1 MSPQAKVEVSQA
13 PSESWNALV
22 PSELTCICMT
32 GRGIAKHNF
41 RIYTLSC
48 ILCPWCSD
56 SAHWQGVVSPPAPP
70 QWIMCEHGRSTKD
83 RKTSTPVEN
92 TERSSFLYLHVVYAL
107 IWSHFWDDFPS
118 QADFFCFSLL
128 PILLHPLSTTSR
140 RYSSWIHA
148 RVHKSPICHDIWWTR
163 HGLQESG
170 PVWGCDLVSS
180 LSASGSTGTEGRKG
194 SRKGERGGTA
204 SVKGWELGA
213 EEVGGCIHA
222 AVWPWR
228 QTGSPE
234 IRGVINLSVEP
245 ANPTAPCPGNL
256 PLLRWGVGLRWAK
269 KERGNQGEK
278 WGPRICFIKSYLS
291 FYKLCCWIGDE
302 ASYWE
307 NIWLLSLFPGPAASV
322 NSLEKPYFW

>member
-1 MSPQAKVEVSQA
+1 MHWYQVSSPAYAWQVAFTRCHAFCVLDAV
-13 PSESWNALV
+13 
-22 PSELTCICMT
+22 TGHT
-32 GRGIAKHNF
+32 GRV
-41 RIYTLSC
+41 SC
-48 ILCPWCSD
+48 HHLHPSINNVWT
-56 SAHWQGVVSPPAPP
+56 
-70 QWIMCEHGRSTKD
+70 RKSTKD
-83 RKTSTPVEN
+83 RRHRHLWRTTKEAGSFIYTWSVPWSDHIFEMIFQAKSTF
-92 TERSSFLYLHVVYAL
+92 SASVY
-107 IWSHFWDDFPS
+107 S
-118 QADFFCFSLL
+118 
-128 PILLHPLSTTSR
+128 HPLSTTSR

-163 HGLQESG
+163 QGLQESG

-194 SRKGERGGTA
+194 WRKGERGGTA

-213 EEVGGCIHA
+213 EEEVGGWIHA

-256 PLLRWGVGLRWAK
+256 ALLRWGVGLRWAK
-269 KERGNQGEK
+269 KERGSQGEK
-278 WGPRICFIKSYLS
+278 WGPRICFIKSHLS
-291 FYKLCCWIGDE
+291 FYKLCCWTGDE

-307 NIWLLSLFPGPAASV
+307 NIWLLSLFAGPAASV
-322 NSLEKPYFW
+322 NSLEKPYLW